1 MAHSCNFVMK
11 FFSRENFL
19 GFAKL
24 FGLHVVITAGLI
36 YVISILQFY
45 FGIEMNFVPLM
56 GGFVIASYLVFFLP
70 SRKKKNQHCIPYFV
84 FTLLLYF
91 LAIWVSF
98 SFYDISW
105 DGQEYHQE
113 TIFAIADENWNPIR
127 SYDPPAGTFPNL
139 YMWVKHYPKASE
151 ILSSSIYTVTGRI
164 ESAKA
169 FNLLFIACSF
179 CLSLYLLSK
188 ELKLSFRR
196 SVLFSFL
203 VAFNPVSV
211 YQSLTFY
218 IDGEISS
225 LIVCGFV
232 LIILLVKS
240 NKRIYL
246 YVLMLLIT
254 LLVNFKTTGIVFS
267 VFLCLE
273 YIFLLFVNR
282 YSFKEVFKRC
292 IPLFLAGICA
302 ICVFGFNPYVYNTIH
317 FKNPAYPLVGENSA
331 DIMSYNRPDG
341 YEKLNKGERI
351 LVSYFLLGIDSDS
364 GRIRVR
370 LPFSFDY
377 DDVLCLRD
385 SDPRIGGFG
394 PFFMEMCIL
403 SGVSLLYFLVR
414 KGYGRVVKGKLLLY
428 CCSICLLVFVM
439 PESWWA
445 RYVPLA
451 YLVPIMVGV
460 FFAVRKGRFPF
471 VVELLIFVVFLNNL
485 YVGMI
490 YCVNPIRYTRRI
502 NESIEEL
509 KSKNEKVYVY
519 RYGKFHNNVQRLK
532 ENGIEYEVVEYEER
546 WNSLGEGRMVFY
558 NAPFEI
564 KYGK

>member
-19 GFAKL
+19 DFAKL

-56 GGFVIASYLVFFLP
+56 GGFVIASYLVFFLS

-113 TIFAIADENWNPIR
+113 IVFAISDEHWNPVR
-127 SYDPPAGTFPNL
+127 DFSPPPDTFPGFF
-139 YMWVKHYPKASE
+139 MWVKHYPKGSE
-151 ILSSSIYTVTGRI
+151 ILSSSIYVITGRI

-169 FNLLFIACSF
+169 FNLLFLVSSF
-179 CLSLYLLSK
+179 CLSLFFLSK
-188 ELKLSFRR
+188 ELKLGFLR
-196 SVLFSFL
+196 SLIFSFL
-203 VAFNPVSV
+203 IAFNPVSV

-225 LIVCGFV
+225 LIISGFV
-232 LIILLVKS
+232 LLAMLALRNRKEYLFAFVLLIILLV
-240 NKRIYL
+240 
-246 YVLMLLIT
+246 
-254 LLVNFKTTGIVFS
+254 NFKVTGVVFA
-267 VFLCLE
+267 VFLCVE
-273 YIFLLFVNR
+273 YVLLLFLKKNQWR
-282 YSFKEVFKRC
+282 DVFKRC
-292 IPLFLAGICA
+292 ILLLVAGVFG

-317 FKNPAYPLVGENSA
+317 FKNPAYPLAGDGSV
-331 DIMSYNRPDG
+331 DIMSYNRPEG
-341 YEKLNKGERI
+341 YEKLNGVERV
-351 LVSYFLLGIDSDS
+351 LVSYFMLGVNPDS
-364 GRIRVR
+364 GKIGLR

-377 DDVLCLRD
+377 DSLTAIRY

-394 PFFMEMCIL
+394 PFFMEICVLGGI
-403 SGVSLLYFLVR
+403 SLLYFLVSGRYGVSEKR
-414 KGYGRVVKGKLLLY
+414 KVLVF
-428 CCSICLLVFVM
+428 CCTVCLLCFVM

-445 RYVPLA
+445 RYVPFV
-451 YLVPIMVGV
+451 YLVPICIGL
-460 FFAVRKGRFPF
+460 FFFKRKGHIPF
-471 VVELLIFVVFLNNL
+471 VVELLVFLLFLNNL

-490 YCVNPIRYTRRI
+490 YLVNPVRYTREI
-502 NESIEEL
+502 NEAIEEL
-509 KSKNEKVYVY
+509 KSSNEKVYVY
-519 RYGKFHNNVQRLK
+519 RYGIFHNNIQRLK
-532 ENGIEYEVVEYEER
+532 ENGIEYEVVEYEEK
-546 WNSLGEGRMVFY
+546 WNSLGEGKKIFY
-558 NAPFEI
+558 NAPFEV
-564 KYGK
+564 KFGK